1 MTLHDHGR
9 ALATLKE
16 DDVFLTEA
24 GSVRIAGIENSC
36 AIEKAEMN
44 ANTLKKTALAEI
56 VRGLLQNNKSET
68 PWSSNAR
75 ELPDRLVK
83 QPLAEL
89 LHDPIFEELEGSGG
103 LQILVNIVNK
113 TAYHR
118 ITVLACPPRE

>member
-1 MTLHDHGR
+1 M
-9 ALATLKE
+9 
-16 DDVFLTEA
+16 
-24 GSVRIAGIENSC
+24 IAGIENSC

-75 ELPDRLVK
+75 ELPNRLAK

-89 LHDPIFEELEGSGG
+89 LHVWSFPFLALPVQLTEQDPIFEELEGSGG